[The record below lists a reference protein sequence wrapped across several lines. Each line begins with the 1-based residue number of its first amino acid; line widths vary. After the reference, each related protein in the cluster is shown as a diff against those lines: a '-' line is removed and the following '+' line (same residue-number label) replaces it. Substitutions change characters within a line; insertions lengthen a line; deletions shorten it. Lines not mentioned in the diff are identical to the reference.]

1 MKKNRKGFT
10 LIELIV
16 VIAIVAALGLAATFG
31 LKNVMDKNKANIH
44 KNDLR
49 DILTSSKT
57 YIAVKKMSDSSE
69 RRSFTVGDVVKS
81 GYLDD
86 KIYKKLNVLTCS
98 NFTKDTTVYYKTEN
112 GIRIVELT
120 DTDGNYCNLD
130 NIDNCPAANEVCK

>member
-98 NFTKDTTVYYKTEN
+98 NFTKDTKVYYKTEN

-120 DTDGNYCNLD
+120 DTEGNYCNLD